1 MTWLNWPNRITLV
14 RIALVPPFVICL
26 LNMNTGWAGSRHLA
40 IVLFGVMALSDA
52 LDGFLARRLNQSTP
66 LGRFLDPIADKLLIS
81 CAVVLLAVVATSVS
95 GFRLPSWVPV
105 IAIGKDALTVIG
117 FGLVYATTGQYFVE
131 PRPWGKAC
139 TLLQLV
145 MVALRPA
152 GAGYARLVALAVARD
167 LVDGQCAGDHRAGRL
182 CSSRHR
188 IRREARDHWM
198 KVETP

>member
-81 CAVVLLAVVATSVS
+81 CAVVLLAVDTTSVS

-117 FGLVYATTGQYFVE
+117 FGLIYATTGQYFVQ

-145 MVALRPA
+145 MVAYALLAPDLPVWLQRTLPA
-152 GAGYARLVALAVARD
+152 TWWIASALAIVAL
-167 LVDGQCAGDHRAGRL
+167 VDYV
-182 CSSRHR
+182 R
-188 IRREARDHWM
+188 IGIGFAAEHEM
-198 KVETP
+198 TG